1 MGKRL
6 TTETQM
12 TLISTDLKNQSRLC
26 QCEAGQVFSV
36 DAFCG
41 YEYALVVAADNDD
54 RATFGGAE
62 LAGNA

>member
-1 MGKRL
+1 
-6 TTETQM
+6 M

-26 QCEAGQVFSV
+26 HREAGQVFSV

-41 YEYALVVAADNDD
+41 YEYTLVVAADNDD